1 MASRMPWVWATLVVV
16 LTVGCSQQDEV
27 SHGPTADG
35 ARFTLA
41 AEPDGA
47 TGVVSLREAA
57 QNDEPVVVVGRIGGG
72 VKPWVAGRAA
82 FMLADASFQPSCQD
96 EACEAGCPH
105 CAEEAADCTVLV
117 KFMDAAGRVLPVDAR
132 SCWGCSD
139 QDMVVVQGRTRRDES
154 GNLSVL
160 AEGIYVRR

>member
-1 MASRMPWVWATLVVV
+1 MASRMPWVWATLVVAV
-16 LTVGCSQQDEV
+16 TVGCSQQDEV

-41 AEPDGA
+41 SEPDGA
-47 TGVVSLREAA
+47 TDVVALREAS
-57 QNDEPVVVVGRIGGG
+57 QNDEAVVVVGRIGGG
-72 VKPWVAGRAA
+72 VKPWVEGRAA
-82 FMLADASFQPSCQD
+82 FVLADASFQPSCQD
-96 EACEAGCPH
+96 EACEEGCPH

-117 KFMDAAGRVLPVDAR
+117 KFMDGAGGVLPVDAR
-132 SCWGCSD
+132 ELLGVQD
-139 QDMVVVQGRTRRDES
+139 QDMVVVQGRTKRDES